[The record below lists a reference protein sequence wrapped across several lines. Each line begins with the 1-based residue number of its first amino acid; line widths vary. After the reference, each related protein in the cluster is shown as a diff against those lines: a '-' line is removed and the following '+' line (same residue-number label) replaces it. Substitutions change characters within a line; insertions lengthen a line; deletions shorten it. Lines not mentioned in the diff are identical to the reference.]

1 MIEKITLHLDDANR
15 FVPNE
20 PIDCN
25 DLNPKA
31 MLLYAGAKCAGLTL
45 LHILE
50 KERIRPRR
58 IEIHMSGELT
68 TERVEAGSEFRSF
81 NTIYNLEVSSE
92 RDQARVGR
100 AVNLAHEKYCGTIR
114 MLGKIAPVTHEVAA
128 VNTAPAAV

>member
-68 TERVEAGSEFRSF
+68 TERVEAGS
-81 NTIYNLEVSSE
+81 
-92 RDQARVGR
+92 GR

-114 MLGKIAPVTHEVAA
+114 MLGKIAPVTHEVAV

>member
-114 MLGKIAPVTHEVAA
+114 MLGKIAPVIHVVAV